1 MVGIAKTVGRPFSDN
16 PKDIRLTIRLDKEH
30 NEILEKYSQVNKVSK
45 NEAIRRGIKKL
56 EEKD

>member
-1 MVGIAKTVGRPFSDN
+1 VVSIAKNVGRPFSDN

-30 NEILEKYSQVNKVSK
+30 NKILEKYSRENNVSK

>member
-1 MVGIAKTVGRPFSDN
+1 VVNIVKNVGRPFSDN

-30 NEILEKYSQVNKVSK
+30 NSILEKYSQVNKISK